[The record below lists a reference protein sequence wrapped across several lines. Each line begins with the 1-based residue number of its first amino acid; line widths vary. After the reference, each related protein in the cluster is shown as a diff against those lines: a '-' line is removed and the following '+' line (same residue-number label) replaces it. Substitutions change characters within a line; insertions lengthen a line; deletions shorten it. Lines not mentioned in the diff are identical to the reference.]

1 MSTLA
6 KFMIVVGADNR
17 PLMLDKSMYDS
28 WSSHMELYI
37 ENKANGRMILNSI
50 KNGPLIWPT
59 IKVDG
64 VTGPKKYEELA
75 AAEKLQADCDL
86 KATNIVL
93 QGLPPDVYSLFT
105 HQKVAKE
112 IWDRVKLLIQGT
124 ALSRQERECKL
135 YDEFNKF
142 TYVKVNYYISTTEAY
157 QHQISHPT
165 PSVPLNA
172 YPSPLITQQPQT
184 EFPQLDSGLATPVFL
199 PGDDPIA
206 CLNKAMAFMSTDG
219 KVIVQQVQRR
229 QGQSF
234 AGMANKG
241 NATSSRV
248 NNTAG
253 QARVVKC
260 YNCQGEGHMARQCT
274 QHKRPRNSAW
284 FKEKMLLVEAQE
296 SGQVLDEEQ
305 LAFLADPR
313 FLDVQAIK
321 TTIPQNASFQT
332 DDLNAYDSDC
342 DDVSSAKAVLMA
354 NLSSTVRF
362 EKDQIAKIMGYGD
375 YQMGN
380 VMISRVYYVEGED
393 LGKLK
398 PKEDIRI
405 FVGYAPVKKAFRIYN
420 KRTRL
425 IMETIHVDFDKLTA
439 MAFEQFSSGPRPQ
452 LMTPGTLSLRLM
464 PNPPSPTPYVPPTL
478 KDWDSLF
485 QPMFDE
491 YFNPPPSVASPVTVV
506 AAQEPVDSTDTPS
519 SNTID
524 QDAPSLSTYQ
534 TPHEIQSQA
543 IPGVEENSHD
553 IEVAHMDNDPY
564 FGVPIPE
571 PSFEETS
578 SRDVIPANVHSV
590 NQPPEHLKK

>member
-1 MSTLA
+1 
-6 KFMIVVGADNR
+6 
-17 PLMLDKSMYDS
+17 
-28 WSSHMELYI
+28 
-37 ENKANGRMILNSI
+37 
-50 KNGPLIWPT
+50 
-59 IKVDG
+59 
-64 VTGPKKYEELA
+64 
-75 AAEKLQADCDL
+75 
-86 KATNIVL
+86 
-93 QGLPPDVYSLFT
+93 
-105 HQKVAKE
+105 
-112 IWDRVKLLIQGT
+112 
-124 ALSRQERECKL
+124 
-135 YDEFNKF
+135 
-142 TYVKVNYYISTTEAY
+142 
-157 QHQISHPT
+157 
-165 PSVPLNA
+165 
-172 YPSPLITQQPQT
+172 
-184 EFPQLDSGLATPVFL
+184 
-199 PGDDPIA
+199 
-206 CLNKAMAFMSTDG
+206 
-219 KVIVQQVQRR
+219 
-229 QGQSF
+229 
-234 AGMANKG
+234 MANKG

-260 YNCQGEGHMARQCT
+260 YNCQGERHMARQCT

-313 FLDVQAIK
+313 FPDVQAIK

-354 NLSSTVRF
+354 NLLKFS
-362 EKDQIAKIMGYGD
+362 
-375 YQMGN
+375 
-380 VMISRVYYVEGED
+380 ED
-393 LGKLK
+393 LGSLNLK
-398 PKEDIRI
+398 KISRI

-439 MAFEQFSSGPRPQ
+439 MAFEQFSSGPMPQ

-464 PNPPSPTPYVPPTL
+464 PNPPSPTP
-478 KDWDSLF
+478 
-485 QPMFDE
+485 
-491 YFNPPPSVASPVTVV
+491 VASPVTVV
-506 AAQEPVDSTDTPS
+506 AAQEPVDLTDTPS

-571 PSFEETS
+571 PSFKETS
-578 SRDVIPANVHSV
+578 SRDVIPANNYKEALKEASWIEAMQEDLSEFERLKVWELVPRPDRVMIITLKWIFKAKTYLKV
-590 NQPPEHLKK
+590 NYKLFKRIFDTKRNLNCEYVGIRRILCIALTNFCDADHDELPRYQKDVKLDSLQLLGEY